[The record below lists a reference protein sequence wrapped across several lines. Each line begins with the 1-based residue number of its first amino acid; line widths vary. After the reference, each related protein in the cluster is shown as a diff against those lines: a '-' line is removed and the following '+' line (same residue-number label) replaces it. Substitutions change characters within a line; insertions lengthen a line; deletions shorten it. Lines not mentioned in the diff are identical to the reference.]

1 MEEAI
6 AAAPPL
12 PNEYYDVPGRGVRN
26 ISRNRRTTDDRRP
39 LMAALMR
46 IQATPSAWF
55 SLSSLVFLWGSPVTG
70 RRSVPNQVRL
80 PSLPMAKSGKLQTS
94 LEYALAR
101 AILSGLGILPRR
113 AAIAIG
119 LTVGRIG
126 YFLSGSLR
134 RTGIRNLEIA
144 FPEMAEDERR
154 RILRGCFES
163 LGRLLGEFS
172 QLARAT
178 PEKLRKLIE
187 YDEVG
192 LAHLREAEKN
202 KRGVIFLTG
211 HLGVWELHSFGW
223 SALEYPLSF
232 LVRPLDNPRV
242 EEMVEGIRT
251 RFGNRAIDKQSAAR
265 QALRVLRQGGTL
277 GILSDLNTQTREGV
291 FVPFFGKLACTTAG
305 IATLA
310 LKTDAVV
317 IPTCAVW
324 DRKRKRYFFHGDPP
338 VELVRTGDHNKDV
351 EVNTARFAAAVE
363 RMIRLYPDQWLWI
376 HKRWKT
382 RPEGEVDVYKQARG
396 EKGNG

>member
-1 MEEAI
+1 
-6 AAAPPL
+6 
-12 PNEYYDVPGRGVRN
+12 
-26 ISRNRRTTDDRRP
+26 
-39 LMAALMR
+39 
-46 IQATPSAWF
+46 
-55 SLSSLVFLWGSPVTG
+55 
-70 RRSVPNQVRL
+70 
-80 PSLPMAKSGKLQTS
+80 MAKPGKLQTTV
-94 LEYALAR
+94 EYAVAR
-101 AILSGLGILPRR
+101 ALLSALGILPRSL
-113 AAIAIG
+113 AIALG
-119 LTVGRIG
+119 LTVGRLAYLMPG
-126 YFLSGSLR
+126 RLR
-134 RTGIRNLEIA
+134 RTGMRNLEIA
-144 FPEMAEDERR
+144 FPDMPEAERLQL
-154 RILRGCFES
+154 LRGSYES

-172 QLARAT
+172 QLPRAT
-178 PEKLRKLIE
+178 PEKLRKIIE

-232 LVRPLDNPRV
+232 LVRPLDNPRI
-242 EEMVEGIRT
+242 EEMIEAVRT

-324 DRKRKRYFFHGDPP
+324 NKERKRYFFHGDPP
-338 VELVRTGDHNKDV
+338 VELVRTGDHHKDI
-351 EVNTARFAAAVE
+351 EINTANFAAAVE
-363 RMIRLYPDQWLWI
+363 RMVRLYPDQWLWI

-382 RPEGEVDVYKQARG
+382 RPDGEPEIY
-396 EKGNG
+396 

>member
-1 MEEAI
+1 
-6 AAAPPL
+6 
-12 PNEYYDVPGRGVRN
+12 
-26 ISRNRRTTDDRRP
+26 
-39 LMAALMR
+39 
-46 IQATPSAWF
+46 
-55 SLSSLVFLWGSPVTG
+55 
-70 RRSVPNQVRL
+70 
-80 PSLPMAKSGKLQTS
+80 MAKHGKLQIA

-101 AILSGLGILPRR
+101 AILSGLGVLPRPL
-113 AAIAIG
+113 AIAIG
-119 LTVGRIG
+119 LSIGRLAYLLPG
-126 YFLSGSLR
+126 NLR
-134 RTGIRNLEIA
+134 RTGKRNLEIA
-144 FPEMAEDERR
+144 FPEMPDADRR
-154 RILRGCFES
+154 RLLRGSFAS

-172 QLARAT
+172 QLPRAT
-178 PEKLRKLIE
+178 PDKLRKLIE

-232 LVRPLDNPRV
+232 LVRPLDNPRI
-242 EEMVEGIRT
+242 EEMIEAVRT

-265 QALRVLRQGGTL
+265 QSLRVLREGGTL
-277 GILSDLNTQTREGV
+277 GVLSDLNTQTREGV

-324 DRKRKRYFFHGDPP
+324 DKKRKRYFFHGDPP
-338 VELVRTGDHNKDV
+338 VELVRTGDHNRDI
-351 EVNTARFAAAVE
+351 EINTARFAAAVE
-363 RMIRLYPDQWLWI
+363 RMVHLYPDQWLWI

-382 RPEGEVDVYKQARG
+382 RPPGEPDLYQ
-396 EKGNG
+396 

>member
-1 MEEAI
+1 
-6 AAAPPL
+6 
-12 PNEYYDVPGRGVRN
+12 
-26 ISRNRRTTDDRRP
+26 
-39 LMAALMR
+39 
-46 IQATPSAWF
+46 
-55 SLSSLVFLWGSPVTG
+55 
-70 RRSVPNQVRL
+70 
-80 PSLPMAKSGKLQTS
+80 MAKPGKFQAAI
-94 LEYALAR
+94 EYAVAR
-101 AILSGLGILPRR
+101 TILSGLGILPRR
-113 AAIAIG
+113 AAIGVG
-119 LTVGRIG
+119 LAVGQIVSR
-126 YFLSGSLR
+126 LPGSLR

-144 FPEMAEDERR
+144 FPEMPEDERLR
-154 RILRGCFES
+154 LLRGSFAS

-172 QLARAT
+172 QLRRAT
-178 PEKLRKLIE
+178 PETLREMIE

-192 LAHLREAEKN
+192 LAHLREAERT

-242 EEMVEGIRT
+242 EELIESIRT

-324 DRKRKRYFFHGDPP
+324 NKERQRYFFHGDPP
-338 VELVRTGDHNKDV
+338 VELVRTGDQEKDI

-363 RMIRLYPDQWLWI
+363 RMVRLYPDQWLWI

-382 RPEGEVDVYKQARG
+382 RPPGEADVY
-396 EKGNG
+396 

>member
-1 MEEAI
+1 
-6 AAAPPL
+6 
-12 PNEYYDVPGRGVRN
+12 
-26 ISRNRRTTDDRRP
+26 
-39 LMAALMR
+39 
-46 IQATPSAWF
+46 
-55 SLSSLVFLWGSPVTG
+55 
-70 RRSVPNQVRL
+70 
-80 PSLPMAKSGKLQTS
+80 MAKPGKLQTQ

-101 AILSGLGILPRR
+101 AILSALGALPRALAIGVGLGIGRVGYLLP
-113 AAIAIG
+113 G
-119 LTVGRIG
+119 N
-126 YFLSGSLR
+126 LR
-134 RTGIRNLEIA
+134 RTGRRNLEIA
-144 FPEMAEDERR
+144 FPEKTEQERTQL
-154 RILRGCFES
+154 LRGCFSS

-172 QLARAT
+172 QLPKAT
-178 PEKLRKLIE
+178 PEKLRGLIE

-192 LAHLREAEKN
+192 LAHLRAAEKS

-232 LVRPLDNPRV
+232 LVRPLDNPRI
-242 EEMVEGIRT
+242 EEMIEGIRT

-265 QALRVLRQGGTL
+265 QSLRVLREGGTL

-310 LKTDAVV
+310 LKTDALV

-338 VELVRTGDHNKDV
+338 VELVRTGDHTKDI

-382 RPEGEVDVYKQARG
+382 RPEGEADLYR
-396 EKGNG
+396 

>member
-1 MEEAI
+1 
-6 AAAPPL
+6 
-12 PNEYYDVPGRGVRN
+12 
-26 ISRNRRTTDDRRP
+26 
-39 LMAALMR
+39 
-46 IQATPSAWF
+46 
-55 SLSSLVFLWGSPVTG
+55 
-70 RRSVPNQVRL
+70 
-80 PSLPMAKSGKLQTS
+80 MAKPGKLQTS
-94 LEYALAR
+94 LEYSLAR
-101 AILSGLGILPRR
+101 IVLSGLGVLPRPV
-113 AAIAIG
+113 AIVTG
-119 LTVGRIG
+119 LTIGRLASVLPG
-126 YFLSGSLR
+126 NLQ
-134 RTGIRNLEIA
+134 RTGKRNLEIA
-144 FPEMAEDERR
+144 FPEMPESERR
-154 RILRGCFES
+154 RLLRGCFAS

-172 QLARAT
+172 QLPRAT
-178 PEKLRKLIE
+178 PESLRKIIE

-211 HLGVWELHSFGW
+211 HLGAWELHSFGW

-232 LVRPLDNPRV
+232 LVRPLDNPRI
-242 EEMVEGIRT
+242 EEMIEAVRT

-265 QALRVLRQGGTL
+265 QSLRVLREGGTL

-324 DRKRKRYFFHGDPP
+324 NKERKRYFFHGDPP
-338 VELVRTGDHNKDV
+338 VELVRTGDHDKDI

-382 RPEGEVDVYKQARG
+382 RPSGEADPY
-396 EKGNG
+396 E

>member
-1 MEEAI
+1 
-6 AAAPPL
+6 
-12 PNEYYDVPGRGVRN
+12 
-26 ISRNRRTTDDRRP
+26 
-39 LMAALMR
+39 
-46 IQATPSAWF
+46 
-55 SLSSLVFLWGSPVTG
+55 
-70 RRSVPNQVRL
+70 
-80 PSLPMAKSGKLQTS
+80 MAKPGKLQAS

-101 AILSGLGILPRR
+101 TILSALGILPRP
-113 AAIAIG
+113 AAIALGLSIG
-119 LTVGRIG
+119 WLG
-126 YFLSGSLR
+126 YLLPGNLR
-134 RTGIRNLEIA
+134 HTGKRNLEIA
-144 FPEMAEDERR
+144 FPAMPEQERKQL
-154 RILRGCFES
+154 LRGCFAS

-172 QLARAT
+172 QLPKAT
-178 PEKLRKLIE
+178 PESLRKIIE

-192 LAHLREAEKN
+192 LSHLREAERH

-232 LVRPLDNPRV
+232 LVRPLDNPRI
-242 EEMVEGIRT
+242 EEMIEGVRT

-265 QALRVLRQGGTL
+265 QSLRVLREGGTL

-324 DRKRKRYFFHGDPP
+324 NRERKRYFFHGDPP
-338 VELVRTGDHNKDV
+338 VELVRTGDHAKDI
-351 EVNTARFAAAVE
+351 EVNTANFAAAVE
-363 RMIRLYPDQWLWI
+363 RMVRLYPDQWLWI

-382 RPEGEVDVYKQARG
+382 RPPGEPDLY
-396 EKGNG
+396 

>member
-1 MEEAI
+1 
-6 AAAPPL
+6 
-12 PNEYYDVPGRGVRN
+12 
-26 ISRNRRTTDDRRP
+26 
-39 LMAALMR
+39 
-46 IQATPSAWF
+46 
-55 SLSSLVFLWGSPVTG
+55 
-70 RRSVPNQVRL
+70 
-80 PSLPMAKSGKLQTS
+80 MAKPGKFQAAI
-94 LEYALAR
+94 EYAVAR
-101 AILSGLGILPRR
+101 TILSGLGILPRR
-113 AAIAIG
+113 AAIGVG
-119 LTVGRIG
+119 LAVGQIVSR
-126 YFLSGSLR
+126 LPGSLR

-144 FPEMAEDERR
+144 FPEMPEDERLR
-154 RILRGCFES
+154 LLRGSFAS

-172 QLARAT
+172 QLPRAT
-178 PEKLRKLIE
+178 PETLRELIE

-192 LAHLREAEKN
+192 LAHLREAERT

-242 EEMVEGIRT
+242 EELIESIRT

-324 DRKRKRYFFHGDPP
+324 NKERQRYFFHGDPP
-338 VELVRTGDHNKDV
+338 VELVRTGDQEKDI

-363 RMIRLYPDQWLWI
+363 RMVRLYPDQWLWI

-382 RPEGEVDVYKQARG
+382 RPPGEPDVY
-396 EKGNG
+396 

>member
-1 MEEAI
+1 
-6 AAAPPL
+6 
-12 PNEYYDVPGRGVRN
+12 
-26 ISRNRRTTDDRRP
+26 
-39 LMAALMR
+39 
-46 IQATPSAWF
+46 
-55 SLSSLVFLWGSPVTG
+55 
-70 RRSVPNQVRL
+70 
-80 PSLPMAKSGKLQTS
+80 MAKHGKLQIS

-101 AILSGLGILPRR
+101 AILSGLGILPRSW
-113 AAIAIG
+113 AIAVG
-119 LTVGRIG
+119 LTIGRAG
-126 YFLSGSLR
+126 YLLPGNLR
-134 RTGIRNLEIA
+134 RTGERNLEIA
-144 FPEMAEDERR
+144 FPEMSERDRR
-154 RILRGCFES
+154 RLLRGSFAS

-172 QLARAT
+172 QLPKAT
-178 PEKLRKLIE
+178 PEKLRRIIE

-192 LAHLREAEKN
+192 LAHLREAEKS
-202 KRGVIFLTG
+202 KRGIIFLTG

-232 LVRPLDNPRV
+232 LVRPLDNLRI
-242 EEMVEGIRT
+242 EEMIEAVRT

-265 QALRVLRQGGTL
+265 QSLRVLREGGTL

-324 DRKRKRYFFHGDPP
+324 DKKRKRYFFHGDPP
-338 VELVRTGDHNKDV
+338 VELIRTGDHTKDI

-363 RMIRLYPDQWLWI
+363 HMVRLYPDQWLWI

-382 RPEGEVDVYKQARG
+382 RPPGEPEVY
-396 EKGNG
+396 